1 MTRFESAESPRRGF
15 LARAGLGAVA
25 LLSGN
30 ATRALAA
37 DRGLAGDPFLGPLT
51 GKHKLYFDAVSV
63 NDGFA
68 MAYAM
73 NWLNTAPGAFKASES
88 EFSAV
93 IGVRHLSA
101 VLGLNDAM
109 WAKYSIGEF
118 SSVTDPRTKA
128 ATRRNL
134 FYNSQSG
141 DMRWPGAAIDKLQAR
156 GAHFLACGMALGAIS
171 GMLSSK
177 AGVGADEA
185 KAEFLANLLPGV
197 VVAPSGVFA
206 VGYAQEKGCGY
217 CFAG

>member
-1 MTRFESAESPRRGF
+1 MTRIESAESPRRGF

-128 ATRRNL
+128 AP
-134 FYNSQSG
+134 
-141 DMRWPGAAIDKLQAR
+141 PG
-156 GAHFLACGMALGAIS
+156 HTMP
-171 GMLSSK
+171 
-177 AGVGADEA
+177 ADS
-185 KAEFLANLLPGV
+185 LP
-197 VVAPSGVFA
+197 A
-206 VGYAQEKGCGY
+206 
-217 CFAG
+217 